1 MGGSDRPTHIF
12 RQGDKPGLFV
22 LAVSVVLLCM
32 HAPVTE
38 SVFSFQV
45 VPGGVAEK
53 CGRIKCGDRILAVI
67 KLDIY
72 FKM

>member
-22 LAVSVVLLCM
+22 IAVRRASQCMNLLS
-32 HAPVTE
+32 
-38 SVFSFQV
+38 SVFPFQV

-53 CGRIKCGDRILAVI
+53 CGRIKCGDRILAVH
-67 KLDIY
+67 
-72 FKM
+72 